1 MLVQFDFLRRHP
13 FLPVGGVVVVVAGKA
28 LIAAAGPAL
37 MAYSARVALLAGLAV
52 AQIGEFSFVVAREG
66 RAAGLLGEELY
77 QGFLAV
83 AVITMLVTPFLLQGG
98 PALLDRGGTGLALAR
113 LLPGSPPE
121 GAAPTPKQIPHHAI
135 I

>member
-13 FLPVGGVVVVVAGKA
+13 FLTVGGVVVVVAGKA

-83 AVITMLVTPFLLQGG
+83 AVITMLVTPFVLQGG
-98 PALLDRGGTGLALAR
+98 PALLDRLGTVLVLERFLRSEERRVGKECR
-113 LLPGSPPE
+113 SRWSPY
-121 GAAPTPKQIPHHAI
+121 H
-135 I
+135 